1 MVCDAHHILP
11 KFFSAG
17 LRERDFGDRVGT
29 GTGTGRGPGE
39 KQAMMQQTRQWRSG
53 NGERAWL
60 SALVETMHKVS
71 RPELRAIPC
80 DAALLKAVRGH
91 LARPSA
97 PGLYGSEFSF
107 RN

>member
-1 MVCDAHHILP
+1 
-11 KFFSAG
+11 
-17 LRERDFGDRVGT
+17 
-29 GTGTGRGPGE
+29 
-39 KQAMMQQTRQWRSG
+39 MMQQSWQWRSG

-97 PGLYGSEFSF
+97 RALYGSKFSF